1 MKWRKPVGFE
11 PEKNILILLSFWG
24 HLSPLFCH
32 FRSQGHFYLTHFLFL
47 VIECTSG
54 CYWSFLRALGEIH
67 FGPICKQ
74 SYAYHPQLYNESWGC
89 FLTLLF
95 AKCHWSCHKIR
106 LTQIGP
112 CAQSVETHDTISFL
126 APLYFLWLSLG
137 SNQVKTMNR
146 SKMNQ

>member
-1 MKWRKPVGFE
+1 MKKTCWVWTRKKHFDIAV
-11 PEKNILILLSFWG
+11 LLRSFVTSFLPLQESG
-24 HLSPLFCH
+24 TLLPDSLS
-32 FRSQGHFYLTHFLFL
+32 FL

-54 CYWSFLRALGEIH
+54 YCYWSFLRALGEIH

>member
-1 MKWRKPVGFE
+1 MKKTCWVWTR
-11 PEKNILILLSFWG
+11 KNILILLSIWG
-24 HLSPLFCH
+24 HLSPLFLPLQESGTLLPDSLSFPCD
-32 FRSQGHFYLTHFLFL
+32 
-47 VIECTSG
+47 IECTSG
-54 CYWSFLRALGEIH
+54 CCYWSFLRALGEIH